1 MKEKEKN
8 LEEVELNT
16 KIYEVG
22 YLLVPTLSEE
32 EVPTIFGDL
41 KELITSFK
49 GEFISEEMP
58 KMIPLAYTMLKVV
71 QNVRSK
77 FDNAYF
83 GWVKFEMDSVSILE
97 LKKKLDLNPNIIR
110 FLILKTVKENTLA
123 QKRFPS
129 KEGGIKRKTFTAK
142 KEGEE
147 EVAPIDEKEID
158 EEIEKMVAV

>member
-32 EVPTIFGDL
+32 EVPTIVGDL
-41 KELITSFK
+41 KELISSLK

-77 FDNAYF
+77 FDSGYF
-83 GWVKFEMDSVSILE
+83 GWIKFEMDSVGILE
-97 LKKKLDLNPNIIR
+97 LKKKLDLSPNIIR
-110 FLILKTVKENTLA
+110 FLILKTVRENTLA

-129 KEGGIKRKTFTAK
+129 KEGGIKRKTFVAK
-142 KEGEE
+142 REEGE

>member
-22 YLLVPTLSEE
+22 YLLAPTLSEE
-32 EVPTIFGDL
+32 EVPTIVGNL
-41 KELITSFK
+41 KELVSSLK

-77 FDNAYF
+77 FDDAYF
-83 GWVKFEMDSVSILE
+83 GWVKFEMDSVGILE
-97 LKKKLDLNPNIIR
+97 LKKKLDLDPNIIR
-110 FLILKTVKENTLA
+110 FLILKTVRENTLA
-123 QKRFPS
+123 QKRFPA

-158 EEIEKMVAV
+158 EEIEKMVSA